1 MILIAL
7 GRKLVIL
14 GTFRRLRCGVFGI
27 VQRGGQYERRLR
39 VVLFRRRCVKPR
51 LHRCLQ
57 QNVAN
62 ICYKLSL

>member
-1 MILIAL
+1 MLLIAL

-39 VVLFRRRCVKPR
+39 VVLFRRRCVKWKGGHIVTQGVCFR
-51 LHRCLQ
+51 FF
-57 QNVAN
+57 
-62 ICYKLSL
+62 